1 MPCSAFNKLLEK
13 PHRRRLRNLL
23 IGLAALATAS
33 WLYWQHLQASHE
45 NLLAQTTEQTER
57 RAAQAAHGL
66 ALQATTHLR
75 KIDAHLHL
83 LVDLWNTGSTESVD
97 PVAASLLHS
106 SPEHAPVLIRMV
118 DDTGGVRYE
127 RRAALA
133 ASTLQPD
140 PSDPD
145 RPTLHEDSFE
155 ALGFVETE
163 TGLLISRPT
172 LDPVTGQW
180 VVQFVRRLNPERIR
194 EGHVALWV
202 ATTHLAEAMRDV
214 FPARADIAALIRH
227 DGACLA
233 RTRQQDE
240 VMGLTLPPTQPCIVN
255 PEQEH
260 GNYEATAGVD
270 GVERFYGWHRTHD
283 YPLLVLVGL
292 DRQGALAIT
301 KEAIANSTRQNLTG
315 MVLLWLTVLV
325 VAALW
330 WQRANRVRAMRDL
343 AEQLTLAIEGSSVG
357 IWDYDLNRRQLR
369 VSDRWQWIYGLPV
382 ADGRCPA
389 NARLQRVHPD
399 DVPVVQK
406 AWDAHM
412 RGDTPQYAAEF
423 WLLHPDG
430 TQRYVGERGRII
442 EYDKHQH
449 PSRLAGTT
457 VDITDSKH
465 SELAREFA
473 QALLQNLVT
482 QIPGAVFQFQ
492 IDPDG
497 TSRFPYASAGI
508 RDVYGVSAEQLMH
521 SADAAYASIE
531 PADLPRVQQT
541 IQESQ
546 EQLTPWRCEYRV
558 QLPSGETRWLSGAAN
573 PERLDTGAT
582 LWHGYIHDITLHRQ
596 ATEALR
602 LERFRLRA
610 LLEQFPEGILM
621 ADDECRVVLVNSL
634 FSKRLDLRWPTEQL
648 DQLKGQKVLE
658 LPGAKPWRGLL
669 EAGVASPAGSPAS
682 TTTMAHGNQ
691 FLEITATTIYQD
703 QRPMGTVWLV
713 RDVTDQKRHEQS
725 LHSLANTD
733 NLTRLPN
740 RRAFLHHLQKSLSM
754 AESASND
761 VLIMLDIDHFK
772 RVNDTWGHNAGDL
785 VLQQLAGVMESALR
799 DGDVAG
805 RLGGEEF
812 GILLHQIDMES
823 ARAVAE
829 RLRVAVEQTAMPVGN
844 EVLHITISLGL
855 TAVTP
860 DEPSDILSRA
870 DEALYRAK
878 NAGRNQV
885 HCWQGVGASA

>member
-1 MPCSAFNKLLEK
+1 MPQLSPSKRLEK
-13 PHRRRLRNLL
+13 LDRQRLRNLS
-23 IGLAALATAS
+23 IGLAALGAAT

-45 NLLAQTTEQTER
+45 DLLAQTTEQTEQL
-57 RAAQAAHGL
+57 AVQAAHGL
-66 ALQATTHLR
+66 ALQVTTHLR

-83 LVDLWNTGSTESVD
+83 LADLRNSGSVESFEA
-97 PVAASLLHS
+97 VAASLLRS
-106 SPEHAPVLIRMV
+106 IPEHAPVLIQLV
-118 DDTGGVRYE
+118 DDGEARFE

-133 ASTLQPD
+133 EPTPQPGRFNLN
-140 PSDPD
+140 
-145 RPTLHEDSFE
+145 RPTTHEDSFE

-180 VVQFVRRLNPERIR
+180 VVQFIRRLNPESTQD
-194 EGHVALWV
+194 GYVALWI
-202 ATTHLAEAMRDV
+202 AASHLADAMRDV
-214 FPARADIAALIRH
+214 FPGMSDVAALVRN
-227 DGACLA
+227 DGVYLA
-233 RTRQQDE
+233 RSGHQED
-240 VMGLTLPPTQPCIVN
+240 VMGFSVPATRPYVVHLD
-255 PEQEH
+255 QEH
-260 GNYEATAGVD
+260 GNYEARAEVD
-270 GVERFYGWHRTHD
+270 DTERFYGWHRTHY
-283 YPLLVLVGL
+283 YPLAVLVGM
-292 DRQGALAIT
+292 DRERALAIT
-301 KEAIANSTRQNLTG
+301 REAIKESRRQNLAG
-315 MVLLWLTVLV
+315 IGLLWLTALI

-330 WQRANRVRAMRDL
+330 WQRAGRVRAMHDIT
-343 AEQLTLAIEGSSVG
+343 EQLTLAIDGGSVA
-357 IWDYDLNRRQLR
+357 IWDFDLIDQRLK
-369 VSDRWQWIYGLPV
+369 VSDRWQRLYDLAE
-382 ADGRCPA
+382 ADGLCSA
-389 NARLQRVHPD
+389 NTRLQRIHPD
-399 DVPVVQK
+399 DLPIVKK
-406 AWDAHM
+406 AWDAHL
-412 RGDTPQYAAEF
+412 RGAASQYHAEF
-423 WLLHPDG
+423 RLVLPDG
-430 TQRYVGERGRII
+430 TTRYVAERGRVI
-442 EYDKHQH
+442 EHDKHRH
-449 PSRLAGTT
+449 PSHLAGTS
-457 VDITDSKH
+457 VDITHRKQTD
-465 SELAREFA
+465 LARQAA
-473 QALLQNLVT
+473 QALLQNLVA
-482 QIPGAVFQFQ
+482 QIPGAVYQFQ
-492 IDPDG
+492 TNPDG
-497 TSRFPYASAGI
+497 TSSFPYASPGI
-508 RDVYGVSAEQLMH
+508 KEIYGVCAERLMH
-521 SADAAYASIE
+521 SADAAFAAIE

-558 QLPSGETRWLSGAAN
+558 QLPSGETRWLSGASN

-621 ADDECRVVLVNSL
+621 ADEERRVVLVNSL
-634 FSKRLDLRWPTEQL
+634 FSERLGLRWPTDQLEQL
-648 DQLKGQKVLE
+648 EGQNVLE
-658 LPGAKPWRGLL
+658 LPDVKPWSDLL
-669 EAGVASPAGSPAS
+669 EAGGAPPSGSPIS
-682 TTTMAHGNQ
+682 TTTLAHGNQ
-691 FLEITATTIYQD
+691 FLEITATTIYQE

-740 RRAFLHHLQKSLSM
+740 RRAFLHHLQKSRSL
-754 AESASND
+754 AENASND